1 MEESNFQKFK
11 QLTSGI
17 FTQGV
22 LKIRSYYTYIMIVFF
37 VIIFLLMG
45 MGTIDSLK
53 IICSNKKSPVIVT
66 DKQPYEADYKSDM
79 NFLECIGEQHNCLY
93 KNLNSGIESIKILE
107 KCKNENYCNQN
118 SRSIHVRIPK

>member
-11 QLTSGI
+11 QFSSNI
-17 FTQGV
+17 FTYGI
-22 LKIRSYYTYIMIVFF
+22 LKIRSYYTYIMIAFF

-45 MGTIDSLK
+45 MGTIDNLRLM
-53 IICSNKKSPVIVT
+53 CSNRKLPVIVS
-66 DKQPYEADYKSDM
+66 DKQPYEANYKSDM

-93 KNLNSGIESIKILE
+93 KNLSNGIEANKILE
-107 KCKNENYCNQN
+107 KCKDENYCNQN

>member
-11 QLTSGI
+11 QFTSDI

-22 LKIRSYYTYIMIVFF
+22 LKIRSYYTYIMIAFF
-37 VIIFLLMG
+37 VIIFVLMG
-45 MGTIDSLK
+45 MGTVDNLK
-53 IICSNKKSPVIVT
+53 LICSNKKSPVVT
-66 DKQPYEADYKSDM
+66 DNKSYEANYKSDM

-93 KNLNSGIESIKILE
+93 KNLSNGIEINKILE
-107 KCKNENYCNQN
+107 KCKDENYCNQN

>member
-11 QLTSGI
+11 QMASGI

-22 LKIRSYYTYIMIVFF
+22 LKIRSYYTYIMIAFF

-45 MGTIDSLK
+45 MGTVDSLK
-53 IICSNKKSPVIVT
+53 LICSNQKSPVVT
-66 DKQPYEADYKSDM
+66 DNKSYEANYKSDM

-93 KNLNSGIESIKILE
+93 KNLSNGIESIKILE
-107 KCKNENYCNQN
+107 KCKDENYCNKN